1 MSMITEQTHATA
13 PREGWVR
20 SGLQRLSDRVN
31 RYMRYRNTL
40 NELRDLSDRELADLG
55 LSRAM
60 LPRIAEQAAYE
71 S

>member
-1 MSMITEQTHATA
+1 MSLITEQSHAVA
-13 PREGWVR
+13 PSEGR
-20 SGLQRLSDRVN
+20 MPSGLHRLADRLN
-31 RYMRYRNTL
+31 RYMRYRKTL
-40 NELRDLSDRELADLG
+40 NELRDLSDRELSDLG